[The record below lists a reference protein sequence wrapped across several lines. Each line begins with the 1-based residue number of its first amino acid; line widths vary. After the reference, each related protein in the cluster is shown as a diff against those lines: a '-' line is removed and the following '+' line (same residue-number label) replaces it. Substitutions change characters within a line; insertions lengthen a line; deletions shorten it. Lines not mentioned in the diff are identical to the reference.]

1 VVISL
6 LCPSRGRPQ
15 NLWRLSESAF
25 SLAASPPDI
34 ELLAYVDFDDPALPQ
49 YAALDCAE
57 IHTGERIMFTDY
69 WNKLA
74 EVARGDIMG
83 MMGDDVVFRT
93 PGWDVMVEDEFAKW
107 PDRIVFVNGRDGAHG
122 PALGTHG
129 FLHRRWVDAVGR
141 FCPPYFSHDYPD
153 LWLTEV
159 ADALG
164 RRVFL
169 PELFTEHL
177 HPNLGKAPDDDTY
190 REGVARGVR
199 DNCPQLYIDTLPE
212 REQEIATLRAVIA
225 SHG

>member
-1 VVISL
+1 VISL
-6 LCPSRGRPQ
+6 LVPTRGRPHNIARLLDSLDSTTTGRIEVVWCVDDDDAPSVRALADQ
-15 NLWRLSESAF
+15 TYGPVVVGPRECPNQLWNTAWVG
-25 SLAASPPDI
+25 A
-34 ELLAYVDFDDPALPQ
+34 
-49 YAALDCAE
+49 
-57 IHTGERIMFTDY
+57 
-69 WNKLA
+69 K
-74 EVARGDIMG
+74 GDILAP
-83 MMGDDVVFRT
+83 MGDDVVFRT
-93 PGWDVMVEDEFAKW
+93 PGWDRMVEDEFAKW